1 MKEWYKQSK
10 EELLSSLSTN
20 MDTGLTNDE
29 VQKRLEKYGTNEL
42 KEENK
47 KSFLSKIIAQFS
59 DFLILILIGAAAI
72 SIVVGETKDAIV
84 ILAIV
89 VVNAL
94 LGIYQEGKAEK
105 ALEAL
110 KKMASPNA
118 KVIRNGHIEVIPAS
132 TLVPGDIVSL
142 DAGDIIPADLR
153 LVESSNLKI
162 EEASLT
168 GESVPVEKDSNK
180 GFTDDMSLGDRIN
193 MAYMSTSITYG
204 RGKGVVVETGHG
216 TEIGKIA
223 TLIQSYEDELTPL
236 QKQLNQLGKFLGL
249 TTIFVCIAVFVMGL
263 LQGRDILEMF
273 MVAISLAVAAIPEGL
288 PAIVTIVLSIG
299 MSKMVKRNA
308 IVKKLLA
315 VETLGSTTV
324 ICSDKTGTLTQNE
337 MTVVK
342 VFTDGKILDVT
353 GTGYDPVGEF
363 KLEENN
369 ISADDIGDLQT
380 LLSIAA
386 LVNDADLDKTQEGYK
401 VIGDPTEGALI
412 TLAGKGK
419 ITRKNIN
426 SEYPRIEEIPFDSG
440 RKMMTTFHENYLP
453 NKIVSFTKGAPDII
467 IDKCSHISIDGKVKE
482 FDDNLKKEVLHVN
495 SFFSRDALRVLAFAY
510 KEYNTLPTDISPDSN
525 EVNMTF
531 VGLVGMID
539 PARPEAKDAIAK
551 CKEAGIQTV
560 MITGDYKET
569 AFAIA
574 KELGMAES
582 IDQAMMGAELNDIS
596 DEKLQEVVKDVK
608 VYARVS
614 PEHKVRIVSALK
626 ANGEITAMT
635 GDGVNDALALK
646 KADIGVSMG
655 ITGTDVAKNTAEM
668 ILTDDNFASIVSA
681 VEEGRIIFS
690 NIKKFVY
697 FLLSCN
703 IGEILLVFTSI
714 LLGWNVPLLPIQLL
728 WLNLVTDSF
737 PALALGVE
745 KGEPDIM
752 QQQPRDSKEAI
763 INRSM
768 MFSILLQSIA
778 VAGGSLLAYY
788 WGMHHYP
795 IQYDALGNVIE
806 ASLVPARTITFATL
820 ITAEL
825 LRAYSSRSQKH
836 TLFKIGFFTNRSMV
850 YSTLFAF
857 LLLLVVLYVPFMQD
871 IFYTF
876 PLGLLDWEI
885 VLSFAFIPLVVGELG
900 KVIFKKNK

>member
-1 MKEWYKQSK
+1 
-10 EELLSSLSTN
+10 

-42 KEENK
+42 KEESR
-47 KSFLSKIIAQFS
+47 KSFVSKIIAQFS

-72 SIVVGETKDAIV
+72 SIAVGETKDAIV

-118 KVIRNGHIEVIPAS
+118 KVIRNGHIEVVPAS

-142 DAGDIIPADLR
+142 DAGDIIPSDLR

-180 GFTDDMSLGDRIN
+180 NFSDDMSLGDRIN

-249 TTIFVCIAVFVMGL
+249 TTIVVCIAVFVMGL
-263 LQGRDILEMF
+263 LQDRDVLEMF

-353 GTGYDPVGEF
+353 GTGYDPVGDF
-363 KLEENN
+363 KLEGNK
-369 ISADDIGDLQT
+369 ISINDIGDLQT
-380 LLSIAA
+380 LLSIAT
-386 LVNDADLDKTQEGYK
+386 LTNDADLDKTQEGYK

-412 TLAGKGK
+412 TLAGKGS
-419 ITRKNIN
+419 ITRKDLNL
-426 SEYPRIEEIPFDSG
+426 EYPRIEEIPFDSG
-440 RKMMTTFHENYLP
+440 RKMMTTFHENYIP
-453 NKIVSFTKGAPDII
+453 NKVVSFTKGAPDII

-482 FDDNLKKEVLHVN
+482 FDDNLKKEVLNVN
-495 SFFSRDALRVLAFAY
+495 SLFSRDALRVLAFSY
-510 KEYNTLPTDISPDSN
+510 KEYNNLPTDISPDSN

-551 CKEAGIQTV
+551 CKEAGIKTV

-582 IDQAMMGAELNDIS
+582 IDQAMMGAELNDMS

-626 ANGEITAMT
+626 ANGEIAAMT

-752 QQQPRDSKEAI
+752 QQQPRDSKESI
-763 INRSM
+763 INGRM
-768 MFSILLQSIA
+768 MFSIILQSIA

-788 WGMHHYP
+788 WGMQHYP
-795 IQYDALGNVIE
+795 LEYDALGKVIE
-806 ASLVPARTITFATL
+806 SSLIPSRTITFATL

-857 LLLLVVLYVPFMQD
+857 LLLIFVLYVPFMQG

-885 VLSFAFIPLVVGELG
+885 VLSFAFIPLVVGEVS
-900 KVIFKKNK
+900 KMIFKNKK

>member
-1 MKEWYKQSK
+1 
-10 EELLSSLSTN
+10 

-42 KEENK
+42 KEESR
-47 KSFLSKIIAQFS
+47 KSFVSKIIAQFS

-72 SIVVGETKDAIV
+72 SIAVGETKDAIV

-118 KVIRNGHIEVIPAS
+118 KVIRNGHIEVVPAS

-142 DAGDIIPADLR
+142 DAGDIIPSDLR

-180 GFTDDMSLGDRIN
+180 SFSEDMSLGDRIN

-249 TTIFVCIAVFVMGL
+249 TTIVVCIAVFVMGL
-263 LQGRDILEMF
+263 LQDRDVLEMF

-353 GTGYDPVGEF
+353 GTGYDPVGDF
-363 KLEENN
+363 KLEGNK
-369 ISADDIGDLQT
+369 ISINDIGDLQT
-380 LLSIAA
+380 LLSIAT
-386 LVNDADLDKTQEGYK
+386 LTNDADLDKTQEGYK

-412 TLAGKGK
+412 TLAGKGS
-419 ITRKNIN
+419 ITRKDLNL
-426 SEYPRIEEIPFDSG
+426 EYPRIEEIPFDSG
-440 RKMMTTFHENYLP
+440 RKMMTTFHENYIP
-453 NKIVSFTKGAPDII
+453 NKVVSFTKGAPDII

-482 FDDNLKKEVLHVN
+482 FDDNLKKEVLNVN
-495 SFFSRDALRVLAFAY
+495 SLFSRDALRVLAFSY
-510 KEYNTLPTDISPDSN
+510 KEYNNLPTDISPDSN

-551 CKEAGIQTV
+551 CKEAGIKTV

-582 IDQAMMGAELNDIS
+582 IDQAMMGAELNDMS

-626 ANGEITAMT
+626 ANGEIAAMT

-752 QQQPRDSKEAI
+752 QQQPRDSKESI
-763 INRSM
+763 INGRM
-768 MFSILLQSIA
+768 MFSIILQSIA

-788 WGMHHYP
+788 WGMQHYP
-795 IQYDALGNVIE
+795 LEYDALGKVIE
-806 ASLVPARTITFATL
+806 SSLIPSRTITFATL

-857 LLLLVVLYVPFMQD
+857 LLLIFVLYVPFMQG

-885 VLSFAFIPLVVGELG
+885 VLSFAFIPLVVGEVS
-900 KVIFKKNK
+900 KMIFKNKK